1 MFWKLPL
8 SLESNLTQQPGC
20 IRIMQLNQEVPLC
33 IHSCFAFAAGQLRTH
48 LPGVMTRL
56 YSAAPAPLLCTLAV
70 LFRTS
75 LSVGHVPMLLWSS
88 QRLQW
93 NAALHEGHIISAQE
107 LTVLLQPFTRNS
119 RNLIL
124 FLQDMLSIDDF
135 TYLSESYANKN
146 PFQNVQEIL
155 QSSPSS
161 LVLPAVDC
169 EATRNLLSFLQES
182 EDWNLTNI
190 TNLNVSRLEVNTP
203 KPNLLVIQ
211 LQPLVSGLNEIST
224 LEAIAE
230 NDKIIGRLTMD
241 LQERG
246 INFSVIY
253 TAVRPSRIS
262 RRTAVVGELRR
273 QLMATEEEDSLS
285 YSPLNVTTGN
295 DICILFYASNF
306 SLKTSSSDF
315 IDLTNAT
322 FVARTVDTSSSEC
335 SDSNTTLSLKYTRPV
350 NRISSLEIRFLMT
363 NKFYEG
369 SARNWSTLDSVEIVE
384 DGEEFAKFN
393 VSVISAPAEYSSH
406 CQLVGTSNLYPA
418 RLIPSNNE
426 AKNWDVFIS
435 RLQIQGFNIEN
446 NQFSY
451 ASDCTGFFTPGIWMG
466 LVTSIVLLW
475 ILAYGI
481 HMIMQLTTNSRF
493 DDPKG
498 PSLSVPQTE

>member
-1 MFWKLPL
+1 MA
-8 SLESNLTQQPGC
+8 
-20 IRIMQLNQEVPLC
+20 R
-33 IHSCFAFAAGQLRTH
+33 LR
-48 LPGVMTRL
+48 
-56 YSAAPAPLLCTLAV
+56 AAPAALLGPLALLAAVSLAV
-70 LFRTS
+70 D
-75 LSVGHVPMLLWSS
+75 HVPMLLWST
-88 QRLQW
+88 QRSQW
-93 NAALHEGHIISAQE
+93 NPDTALHEGHIVSAQE
-107 LTVLLQPFTRNS
+107 LTVLLKPFFDQNS

-124 FLQDMLSIDDF
+124 FLQDTLSIDDF
-135 TYLSESYANKN
+135 TYLSESYGNKN
-146 PFQNVQEIL
+146 PFQNIQEIL

-169 EATRNLLSFLQES
+169 MATKYLLRSLQES
-182 EDWNLTNI
+182 GDWKLTNI
-190 TNLNVSRLEVNTP
+190 TNLDVSQLQVNTS
-203 KPNLLVIQ
+203 KPNLLVVQ

-246 INFSVIY
+246 IHFSVIY

-262 RRTAVVGELRR
+262 RRTDVVWELRR

-285 YSPLNVTTGN
+285 YPPLNVTTGN
-295 DICILFYASNF
+295 DTCILYYAGNF
-306 SLKTSSSDF
+306 SLRANNSVL

-322 FVARTVDTSSSEC
+322 FVTRNVDISSSEC

-350 NRISSLEIRFLMT
+350 NGISSLEIRFLMT
-363 NKFYEG
+363 NKFYGG
-369 SARNWSTLDSVEIVE
+369 SARNWSTLDSVEIVQ
-384 DGEEFAKFN
+384 DGEMFAKFS
-393 VSVISAPAEYSSH
+393 VSVISAPAEYSFH
-406 CQLVGTSNLYPA
+406 CQLVGTSNLYSA

-435 RLQIQGFNIEN
+435 KFQIQGFNIEN

-466 LVTSIVLLW
+466 LVTSILLLW
-475 ILAYGI
+475 ILTYGI
-481 HMIMQLTTNSRF
+481 HMIMQLTTNNRF

-498 PSLSVPQTE
+498 PALSVPQTE

>member
-1 MFWKLPL
+1 
-8 SLESNLTQQPGC
+8 
-20 IRIMQLNQEVPLC
+20 
-33 IHSCFAFAAGQLRTH
+33 
-48 LPGVMTRL
+48 MTRL
-56 YSAAPAPLLCTLAV
+56 YPAAPALLWCTLAV
-70 LFRTS
+70 LFKTS
-75 LSVGHVPMLLWSS
+75 LAVDHVPMLLWSTQS
-88 QRLQW
+88 SQW
-93 NAALHEGHIISAQE
+93 NPDTALHEGHVVSAQE
-107 LTVLLQPFTRNS
+107 LTGLLQPVFTQNS

-124 FLQDMLSIDDF
+124 FLQDTLSVDDF
-135 TYLSESYANKN
+135 TYFTESYENKN

-169 EATRNLLSFLQES
+169 KATRYLLSFLQES
-182 EDWNLTNI
+182 GDWELTNI
-190 TNLNVSRLEVNTP
+190 TNHSVSQLEVDTS
-203 KPNLLVIQ
+203 KSNLLVVQ
-211 LQPLVSGLNEIST
+211 LQPLASVLNEIST

-246 INFSVIY
+246 IHFSVIY
-253 TAVRPSRIS
+253 TAMRPSRIT
-262 RRTAVVGELRR
+262 RRTDVVGELRR

-285 YSPLNVTTGN
+285 YSPLNVTSGN
-295 DICILFYASNF
+295 DTCILFYAGNF
-306 SLKTSSSDF
+306 SLKANSSVF

-322 FVARTVDTSSSEC
+322 FVTQNVDISSSEC
-335 SDSNTTLSLKYTRPV
+335 SDINTTLSLKYANPV
-350 NRISSLEIRFLMT
+350 NGISSLEIRFLMA
-363 NKFYEG
+363 NKFYGG
-369 SARNWSTLDSVEIVE
+369 SARNWSTLDSVEIVQ
-384 DGEEFAKFN
+384 DGEKFAKFN
-393 VSVISAPAEYSSH
+393 VSVISAPAEYSFH

-435 RLQIQGFNIEN
+435 RLQLQGFNIEN

-466 LVTSIVLLW
+466 LVTSIILLW

-498 PSLSVPQTE
+498 PALSVPQTE

>member
-1 MFWKLPL
+1 M
-8 SLESNLTQQPGC
+8 TQ
-20 IRIMQLNQEVPLC
+20 LC
-33 IHSCFAFAAGQLRTH
+33 
-48 LPGVMTRL
+48 
-56 YSAAPAPLLCTLAV
+56 SAAPALLLCTLAV
-70 LFRTS
+70 LFKMS
-75 LSVGHVPMLLWSS
+75 LSVDHVPMLLWST
-88 QRLQW
+88 QRSQW
-93 NAALHEGHIISAQE
+93 NRDTALHEGHIVSALE
-107 LTVLLQPFTRNS
+107 LTVLLQPVFMQNS

-124 FLQDMLSIDDF
+124 FLQHTLSIDDF
-135 TYLSESYANKN
+135 TYLSESYGNKN
-146 PFQNVQEIL
+146 PFKNIQEIL

-169 EATRNLLSFLQES
+169 EATRYLLSFLQES
-182 EDWNLTNI
+182 GDWKLTNI
-190 TNLNVSRLEVNTP
+190 TNLDVSQLKVNTS
-203 KPNLLVIQ
+203 KPNLLVVQ
-211 LQPLVSGLNEIST
+211 LQPPVSGLNEIST
-224 LEAIAE
+224 LEAITE

-246 INFSVIY
+246 INFAVIY

-262 RRTAVVGELRR
+262 RRTDVVGELRR
-273 QLMATEEEDSLS
+273 QLMATEEEGSLS
-285 YSPLNVTTGN
+285 YPPLNVTTGN

-306 SLKTSSSDF
+306 SLKANSSVF

-322 FVARTVDTSSSEC
+322 FVTHNVDISSSEC
-335 SDSNTTLSLKYTRPV
+335 SDINTTLSLKYTKPV
-350 NRISSLEIRFLMT
+350 NGISSLEIRFLMT
-363 NKFYEG
+363 NNFYGG
-369 SARNWSTLDSVEIVE
+369 SARNWSTLDSVEIVQ
-384 DGEEFAKFN
+384 DGEKFAKFN
-393 VSVISAPAEYSSH
+393 VSVISAPAEYSFH
-406 CQLVGTSNLYPA
+406 CQLVGTSNLCPA

-481 HMIMQLTTNSRF
+481 HMIMQLTTNNRF

-498 PSLSVPQTE
+498 PALSVPQTE

>member
-1 MFWKLPL
+1 
-8 SLESNLTQQPGC
+8 
-20 IRIMQLNQEVPLC
+20 
-33 IHSCFAFAAGQLRTH
+33 
-48 LPGVMTRL
+48 
-56 YSAAPAPLLCTLAV
+56 
-70 LFRTS
+70 
-75 LSVGHVPMLLWSS
+75 
-88 QRLQW
+88 
-93 NAALHEGHIISAQE
+93 ALHEGHVVSAQE
-107 LTVLLQPFTRNS
+107 LTVLLQPVFTQNS

-124 FLQDMLSIDDF
+124 FLQDTLSVDDF
-135 TYLSESYANKN
+135 TYLSESYGNKN
-146 PFQNVQEIL
+146 PFQNEIL

-169 EATRNLLSFLQES
+169 EATRYLLSFLQES
-182 EDWNLTNI
+182 GDWKLTNI
-190 TNLNVSRLEVNTP
+190 TNLDVSQLEVNTSE
-203 KPNLLVIQ
+203 PNFLVIQ

-241 LQERG
+241 LQEQG
-246 INFSVIY
+246 IHFSVIY
-253 TAVRPSRIS
+253 TAVRPSRIP
-262 RRTAVVGELRR
+262 RRTDVVGELRR

-285 YSPLNVTTGN
+285 YPPLNVTTGK

-306 SLKTSSSDF
+306 SLKANSSVF

-322 FVARTVDTSSSEC
+322 FVTQNVDISSSEC
-335 SDSNTTLSLKYTRPV
+335 SDINTILSLKYTKPV
-350 NRISSLEIRFLMT
+350 NGISSLEIRFLMT
-363 NKFYEG
+363 NKFYGG
-369 SARNWSTLDSVEIVE
+369 SARNWSSLDAVEIVQ
-384 DGEEFAKFN
+384 DGEKFAKFN
-393 VSVISAPAEYSSH
+393 VSAISAPAEYSFH

-435 RLQIQGFNIEN
+435 RLQIQGFNVEN

-451 ASDCTGFFTPGIWMG
+451 ASDCTSFFTPGIWMG

-481 HMIMQLTTNSRF
+481 HVIMQLTTNSRF

-498 PSLSVPQTE
+498 PALSVPQTE

>member
-1 MFWKLPL
+1 M
-8 SLESNLTQQPGC
+8 
-20 IRIMQLNQEVPLC
+20 RQLC
-33 IHSCFAFAAGQLRTH
+33 
-48 LPGVMTRL
+48 
-56 YSAAPAPLLCTLAV
+56 SAAPAPLLCTLAV
-70 LFRTS
+70 LFKTS
-75 LSVGHVPMLLWSS
+75 LSVDHVPMLFWST
-88 QRLQW
+88 QRSL
-93 NAALHEGHIISAQE
+93 NPDTALHEGHIVSAQE
-107 LTVLLQPFTRNS
+107 LTVLLQPVFTQNS
-119 RNLIL
+119 RNLIVFCKIHL
-124 FLQDMLSIDDF
+124 AIDD
-135 TYLSESYANKN
+135 SHVPSANPTGNQN

-169 EATRNLLSFLQES
+169 KATRYLLSFLQES
-182 EDWNLTNI
+182 GDWKLTNI
-190 TNLNVSRLEVNTP
+190 TNLNVSQLEVNTS
-203 KPNLLVIQ
+203 KPNLLVVQ
-211 LQPLVSGLNEIST
+211 LQPLASGLNEIST
-224 LEAIAE
+224 LEAITE

-246 INFSVIY
+246 IHFSVIY

-262 RRTAVVGELRR
+262 RRMDVVWELRR

-285 YSPLNVTTGN
+285 YPPLNVTTGN

-306 SLKTSSSDF
+306 SLKANNSVF

-322 FVARTVDTSSSEC
+322 FLTQNVDISSSKC
-335 SDSNTTLSLKYTRPV
+335 SDINTTLSLKYTKPV
-350 NRISSLEIRFLMT
+350 NGISSLEIRFLMT
-363 NKFYEG
+363 NKFYGG
-369 SARNWSTLDSVEIVE
+369 SARNWSTLDSVEIVQ
-384 DGEEFAKFN
+384 DGGKFAKFN
-393 VSVISAPAEYSSH
+393 VSAISAPAEYSFH

-466 LVTSIVLLW
+466 LVTSIILLW

-498 PSLSVPQTE
+498 PALSVPQTE

>member
-1 MFWKLPL
+1 M
-8 SLESNLTQQPGC
+8 TQ
-20 IRIMQLNQEVPLC
+20 LC
-33 IHSCFAFAAGQLRTH
+33 A
-48 LPGVMTRL
+48 
-56 YSAAPAPLLCTLAV
+56 AAPAPLLCALSL
-70 LFRTS
+70 LFQTS
-75 LSVGHVPMLLWSS
+75 LSVDHVPMLLWST
-88 QRLQW
+88 QRSQW
-93 NAALHEGHIISAQE
+93 NPDTASHEGHVVSAQE
-107 LTVLLQPFTRNS
+107 LTALLQPVFTQNS

-124 FLQDMLSIDDF
+124 FLQDTLSIDDF
-135 TYLSESYANKN
+135 TYLSESYGNKN

-169 EATRNLLSFLQES
+169 KATRDLLSFLQES
-182 EDWNLTNI
+182 GDWKLTNV
-190 TNLNVSRLEVNTP
+190 TDLDVSHLEVNTS
-203 KPNLLVIQ
+203 KPNLLVVQ

-246 INFSVIY
+246 IHFSVIY

-262 RRTAVVGELRR
+262 RRTDVVWELRR

-285 YSPLNVTTGN
+285 YLPLNVTTGN
-295 DICILFYASNF
+295 ETCILFYASNF
-306 SLKTSSSDF
+306 SLNANSSVF

-322 FVARTVDTSSSEC
+322 FVTRSVDTSSSTC
-335 SDSNTTLSLKYTRPV
+335 SDFNTTLSLKYTEPV
-350 NRISSLEIRFLMT
+350 NKISSLEIRFLMT
-363 NKFYEG
+363 NKFYGG
-369 SARNWSTLDSVEIVE
+369 SARNWFTLDSVEIIQ
-384 DGEEFAKFN
+384 DGEKFAKFN
-393 VSVISAPAEYSSH
+393 VSVISAPAEYSFH
-406 CQLVGTSNLYPA
+406 CQLVGTSNRYPA

-451 ASDCTGFFTPGIWMG
+451 ASDCTGFFSPGIWMG
-466 LVTSIVLLW
+466 LVTSIILLW
-475 ILAYGI
+475 ILTYGI

-498 PSLSVPQTE
+498 PALSVPQTE

>member
-1 MFWKLPL
+1 
-8 SLESNLTQQPGC
+8 
-20 IRIMQLNQEVPLC
+20 
-33 IHSCFAFAAGQLRTH
+33 
-48 LPGVMTRL
+48 MTRL
-56 YSAAPAPLLCTLAV
+56 GSAAPAPLLCTLAV
-70 LFRTS
+70 LVKMS
-75 LSVGHVPMLLWSS
+75 LSVDHVPMLLWST

-93 NAALHEGHIISAQE
+93 NPDTDLHEGHIVSALE
-107 LTVLLQPFTRNS
+107 LTALLQPVLMQNS

-124 FLQDMLSIDDF
+124 FLQHTLSIDDF
-135 TYLSESYANKN
+135 TYLSESYGNKN
-146 PFQNVQEIL
+146 PFQNIQEIL

-169 EATRNLLSFLQES
+169 EATRYLLSFLQES
-182 EDWNLTNI
+182 GDWKLTNI
-190 TNLNVSRLEVNTP
+190 TNLNVSQVEVNTS
-203 KPNLLVIQ
+203 KPNLLVVQ
-211 LQPLVSGLNEIST
+211 LQPLVSGFNMVST

-246 INFSVIY
+246 ISFSVIY

-262 RRTAVVGELRR
+262 RRTNVVGELRR
-273 QLMATEEEDSLS
+273 QLMATEEEGSLS
-285 YSPLNVTTGN
+285 YPPLTVTTGN

-306 SLKTSSSDF
+306 SLKANSSVF

-322 FVARTVDTSSSEC
+322 FVTQNVDISSSEC
-335 SDSNTTLSLKYTRPV
+335 SGINTTLSLKYTKPV
-350 NRISSLEIRFLMT
+350 NGISSLEIRFLMT
-363 NKFYEG
+363 NNFYAG
-369 SARNWSTLDSVEIVE
+369 SARNWSTLDSVEIVQ
-384 DGEEFAKFN
+384 DGEKFAKFN
-393 VSVISAPAEYSSH
+393 VSVISAPAEYSFH

-475 ILAYGI
+475 ILTYGI
-481 HMIMQLTTNSRF
+481 HMIMQLTTNNRF

-498 PSLSVPQTE
+498 PALSVPQTE

>member
-1 MFWKLPL
+1 M
-8 SLESNLTQQPGC
+8 TQ
-20 IRIMQLNQEVPLC
+20 LC
-33 IHSCFAFAAGQLRTH
+33 
-48 LPGVMTRL
+48 
-56 YSAAPAPLLCTLAV
+56 SAARAPLLCTLAA
-70 LFRTS
+70 LFKMS
-75 LSVGHVPMLLWSS
+75 LSVDHVPMLLWST
-88 QRLQW
+88 QRSQW
-93 NAALHEGHIISAQE
+93 NPDTALHEGHVVSAQE
-107 LTVLLQPFTRNS
+107 LTVLLQPVFTQNS

-124 FLQDMLSIDDF
+124 FLQDTLSVDDF
-135 TYLSESYANKN
+135 TYLSESYGNKN

-169 EATRNLLSFLQES
+169 EATRYLLSFLQES
-182 EDWNLTNI
+182 GDWKLTNI
-190 TNLNVSRLEVNTP
+190 TNLDVSQLEVNTSE
-203 KPNLLVIQ
+203 PNFLVIQ

-241 LQERG
+241 LQEQG
-246 INFSVIY
+246 IHFSVIY
-253 TAVRPSRIS
+253 TAVRPSRIP
-262 RRTAVVGELRR
+262 RRTDVVGELRR

-285 YSPLNVTTGN
+285 YPPLNVTTGK

-306 SLKTSSSDF
+306 SLKANSSVF

-322 FVARTVDTSSSEC
+322 FVTQNVDISSSEC
-335 SDSNTTLSLKYTRPV
+335 SDINTILSLKYTKPV
-350 NRISSLEIRFLMT
+350 NGISSLEIRFLMT
-363 NKFYEG
+363 NKFYGG
-369 SARNWSTLDSVEIVE
+369 SARNWSSLDAVEIVQ
-384 DGEEFAKFN
+384 DGEKFAKFN
-393 VSVISAPAEYSSH
+393 VSAISAPAEYSFH

-435 RLQIQGFNIEN
+435 RLQIQGFNVEN

-451 ASDCTGFFTPGIWMG
+451 ASDCTSFFTPGIWMG

-481 HMIMQLTTNSRF
+481 HVIMQLTTNSRF

-498 PSLSVPQTE
+498 PALSVPQTE

>member
-1 MFWKLPL
+1 
-8 SLESNLTQQPGC
+8 
-20 IRIMQLNQEVPLC
+20 
-33 IHSCFAFAAGQLRTH
+33 
-48 LPGVMTRL
+48 
-56 YSAAPAPLLCTLAV
+56 
-70 LFRTS
+70 
-75 LSVGHVPMLLWSS
+75 
-88 QRLQW
+88 
-93 NAALHEGHIISAQE
+93 ALHEGHIVSAQE
-107 LTVLLQPFTRNS
+107 LTEILQPVLTQNS

-135 TYLSESYANKN
+135 TYFSESYGNKN
-146 PFQNVQEIL
+146 PFQNESL

-169 EATRNLLSFLQES
+169 EASRYLLSFLQKS
-182 EDWNLTNI
+182 GGWKLTKI
-190 TNLNVSRLEVNTP
+190 TNLNVSHLEVNTS
-203 KPNLLVIQ
+203 KPNLVVIQ
-211 LQPLVSGLNEIST
+211 LQQLVSGFNEVST

-230 NDKIIGRLTMD
+230 IDKIIGRLTMD

-246 INFSVIY
+246 IPFSVIY

-262 RRTAVVGELRR
+262 RRTDVVWELRR

-285 YSPLNVTTGN
+285 YPPLNVTTGN
-295 DICILFYASNF
+295 DTCILFYARNF
-306 SLKTSSSDF
+306 TLKANNSVF
-315 IDLTNAT
+315 IDLTNVT
-322 FVARTVDTSSSEC
+322 FVSQDVDVSSSEC
-335 SDSNTTLSLKYTRPV
+335 SDVNTTLSLRYTEPV
-350 NRISSLEIRFLMT
+350 NGISSLEIRFLMS
-363 NKFYEG
+363 NQFYEG
-369 SARNWSTLDSVEIVE
+369 SARNWSTLDSVEIIQ
-384 DGEEFAKFN
+384 DGEKFAKFY

-418 RLIPSNNE
+418 RLIPSNDE

-435 RLQIQGFNIEN
+435 TFQIQGFNVEN

-451 ASDCTGFFTPGIWMG
+451 ASDCTGFFTPAIWMG

-498 PSLSVPQTE
+498 PALSVPLTE